1 MRRNE
6 LIAILIIFFL
16 IRKEFQSG
24 ISIMVEILLSRDYE
38 HQLFLEFTFLIII
51 IIIIK
56 GISVEQFMG
65 SFF

>member
-56 GISVEQFMG
+56 GISVEEFMG